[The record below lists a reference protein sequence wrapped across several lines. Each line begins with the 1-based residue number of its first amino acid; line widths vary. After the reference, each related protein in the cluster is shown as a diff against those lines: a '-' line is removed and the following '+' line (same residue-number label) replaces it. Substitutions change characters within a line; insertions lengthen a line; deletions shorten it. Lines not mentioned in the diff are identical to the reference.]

1 MQRFG
6 RGSGLL
12 ATLFAVLGLS
22 AVVPDA
28 VAKTNAS
35 PVVRSVA
42 AASAAR
48 VGDELV
54 YQINLRG
61 TSNVDF
67 GLMSSGVSRAVGE
80 ARPDARQTSQIQT
93 IQYDLSARLHSR
105 VIGVDARGSLVSARL
120 QDVQYVV
127 DGTADARQD
136 LFSVP
141 FTIRYGRS
149 GKVLSF
155 VFPDKFPGDIRL
167 AIQRLIEPLQIV
179 TAEPGVT
186 AWAAEEHDADMDYTA
201 LYQVTATDP
210 ATGFVTLSKVKTVV
224 NPRELAASN
233 LPLPGAPSARVNRS
247 DAVVTVDPSRQAVVS
262 LSATESVSAFWGKS
276 FFSDYDQTYQAVQVQ
291 VPVATL
297 ARTVV
302 EAEAL
307 RHDVAFARAR
317 LYDVDAYTRRIVEIL
332 RLPQMMSEYRAIVVA
347 KPGLASHQLGS
358 WLRMNPRSAL
368 DVARQIDA
376 LDPDADSDAFGFG
389 WAALARAGHPEA
401 QEALLQVVTQPGWKQ
416 LSKSKAIMAMMSIEA
431 PELSLVKALWTERS
445 RLAGNGMA
453 PGAEMSI
460 LTNVYGSLGDIA
472 KGNPALT
479 DLVVGNLARL
489 LATRDMDSR
498 ILALDALANVGDFDR
513 VTPLVAGALVSSE
526 VRVRIAA
533 FATFRRMNGDAAFA
547 TFADAF
553 ARETLPQV
561 RLAAARVASQMAKT
575 QARNDWATTL
585 VARES
590 DAKVQSELVQT
601 LGRAIDAYPENVGT
615 LRNLLDTTR
624 VRAVRKDIY
633 TYVAPVAKGGA
644 R

>member
-1 MQRFG
+1 MAHATLLVTCPDR
-6 RGSGLL
+6 SGLVAAL
-12 ATLFAVLGLS
+12 SDFVFRNGGNIIDLDQHTDAESGTFFMRLVFDVAGFRLDRDGIRAAIAVLAQSHGLRTELS
-22 AVVPDA
+22 FADQRPKVAVFASKVPHC
-28 VAKTNAS
+28 
-35 PVVRSVA
+35 
-42 AASAAR
+42 
-48 VGDELV
+48 L
-54 YQINLRG
+54 
-61 TSNVDF
+61 
-67 GLMSSGVSRAVGE
+67 
-80 ARPDARQTSQIQT
+80 
-93 IQYDLSARLHSR
+93 YDLLLCQQL
-105 VIGVDARGSLVSARL
+105 GEL
-120 QDVQYVV
+120 Q
-127 DGTADARQD
+127 
-136 LFSVP
+136 
-141 FTIRYGRS
+141 
-149 GKVLSF
+149 
-155 VFPDKFPGDIRL
+155 GDI
-167 AIQRLIEPLQIV
+167 V
-179 TAEPGVT
+179 
-186 AWAAEEHDADMDYTA
+186 
-201 LYQVTATDP
+201 
-210 ATGFVTLSKVKTVV
+210 
-224 NPRELAASN
+224 
-233 LPLPGAPSARVNRS
+233 
-247 DAVVTVDPSRQAVVS
+247 AVVS
-262 LSATESVSAFWGKS
+262 NHAELRGVAEHFHLPFHHLPMRADKAATEA
-276 FFSDYDQTYQAVQVQ
+276 
-291 VPVATL
+291 
-297 ARTVV
+297 
-302 EAEAL
+302 
-307 RHDVAFARAR
+307 
-317 LYDVDAYTRRIVEIL
+317 
-332 RLPQMMSEYRAIVVA
+332 
-347 KPGLASHQLGS
+347 
-358 WLRMNPRSAL
+358 
-368 DVARQIDA
+368 
-376 LDPDADSDAFGFG
+376 
-389 WAALARAGHPEA
+389 A